1 MNQLFA
7 SGGQSIGVSAS
18 ASILPMTIQGW
29 FPLGLTGWISLQ
41 SKELSSLLQHHSS
54 KASVLW
60 CSAFYVVQLSHPYMT
75 TGKTIILTIWTFV
88 SKMMSL
94 LLNTLSRFVIAFLL
108 RNKCLVAAAKSF
120 RDHLLHLLIRSI
132 LLIGKL
138 SLSRAKCLVPSY
150 VALSSNL
157 ELESRV

>member
-1 MNQLFA
+1 
-7 SGGQSIGVSAS
+7 
-18 ASILPMTIQGW
+18 
-29 FPLGLTGWISLQ
+29 
-41 SKELSSLLQHHSS
+41 
-54 KASVLW
+54 
-60 CSAFYVVQLSHPYMT
+60 
-75 TGKTIILTIWTFV
+75 
-88 SKMMSL
+88 MSL

-120 RDHLLHLLIRSI
+120 RDHQLHLLIRSI

>member
-120 RDHLLHLLIRSI
+120 RDHLIHLLIRSI